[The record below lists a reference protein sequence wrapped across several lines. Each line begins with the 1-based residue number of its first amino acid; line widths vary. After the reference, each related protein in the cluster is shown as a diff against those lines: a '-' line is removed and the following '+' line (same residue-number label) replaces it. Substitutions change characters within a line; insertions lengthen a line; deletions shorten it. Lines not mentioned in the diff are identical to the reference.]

1 MAKLGNYTPKLEGS
15 NIIGKGDSGSG
26 KSVAAYSF
34 PNVFVFDLDN
44 RVQSVVSYYTRINR
58 LDVIK
63 SVEYETIVGQGSILK
78 MMQML
83 GSFVNRCPYQTIV
96 IDTLTS
102 LADATLNHA
111 IRMRGGEGGKKIAG
125 IDTNTI
131 EDYGV
136 ENSVVMDIIQVFQSL
151 KNVTCI
157 LNAHVLTVEEK
168 QLNGATSI
176 SRSLLTGGKKVA
188 AKIPGYFGETWHF
201 DTKSNMK
208 GTRYL
213 VRTQHAGADFAKTS
227 LILPSEIDWT
237 NKVFYEELQS
247 ALKAPITE

>member
-1 MAKLGNYTPKLEGS
+1 MPKLAAYVPKLQGS
-15 NIIGKGDSGSG
+15 NILGKGDSGSG

-34 PNVFVFDLDN
+34 PNAYVFDLDN
-44 RVQSVVSYYTRINR
+44 RVQSVVSYYQRIQR
-58 LDVIK
+58 MD
-63 SVEYETIVGQGSILK
+63 ILK
-78 MMQML
+78 NLEYDTYTGNGAIINML
-83 GSFVNRCPYQTIV
+83 QKLSSFVNRCPYETVI

-102 LADATLNHA
+102 LADSTLNHA

-136 ENSVVMDIIQVFQSL
+136 ENSVVMDIIQVFQAM

-157 LNAHVLTVEEK
+157 LNAHVLSVEEK
-168 QLNGATSI
+168 QLGGPTTI
-176 SRSLLTGGKKVA
+176 SRTLLTGGKKVA

-208 GTRYL
+208 GTKYI
-213 VRTQHAGADFAKTS
+213 VRTQHGGADYAKTS
-227 LILPSEIDWT
+227 LILPIEIDWT
-237 NKVFYEELQS
+237 DKVFYEEVTKALQ
-247 ALKAPITE
+247 A

>member
-1 MAKLGNYTPKLEGS
+1 MAKLAAYVPKLQGS
-15 NIIGKGDSGSG
+15 NILGKGDSGSG

-34 PNVFVFDLDN
+34 PNCYVFDLDN
-44 RVQSVVSYYTRINR
+44 RVQSVVSYYTRIGR
-58 LDVIK
+58 TDVLK
-63 SVEYETIVGQGSILK
+63 NLEYDTYTGNNSILT
-78 MMQML
+78 MMGKL
-83 GSFVNRCPYQTIV
+83 GTFVNRCPYETIV

-102 LADATLNHA
+102 LADSTLHHA

-125 IDTNTI
+125 VETNTI

-136 ENSVVMDIIQVFQSL
+136 ENSVVMDIIQVFQAL

-157 LNAHVLTVEEK
+157 LNAHVLSIEEK
-168 QLNGATSI
+168 TLGGPTTI

-208 GTRYL
+208 GTKYV

-227 LILPSEIDWT
+227 LILPTEIDWT
-237 NKVFYEELQS
+237 DKVFYEEITKALQVV
-247 ALKAPITE
+247 